1 MKRRIWL
8 SLGFG
13 FLALLLV
20 GLFEP
25 NRIIIGIM
33 RGEAFLDWRPTGYWR
48 EVLLVDGE
56 NGKVKEETVQIFK
69 TPTAIPV
76 LRECLDDPDR
86 NVRWPATALLGR
98 FVGRRISFT
107 ERVFPSLKKALHDV
121 DSEVR
126 AHALNAV
133 IKMGPNARAAVPD
146 LIELLNDSEAQIRF
160 YADIGLWEADA
171 NKAMEATGWKD
182 YHFPKWGFSAR
193 FPHSPKEGVTTDART
208 VYSFKAAQEVTQY
221 IVAVVDFTEEE
232 IGQLSEKERCDL
244 DIEGFANAM
253 GGKFRNKGLIEQ
265 NGLKGYEY
273 SIEYSIEAEGMGG
286 KGEMQFRLFWRG
298 RRLYKVFVIFDRDF
312 LNPLAVECF
321 LNSFRL
327 NNAN

>member
-1 MKRRIWL
+1 MGFRRKRRIWL
-8 SLGFG
+8 LLGFSL
-13 FLALLLV
+13 LALLLAA
-20 GLFEP
+20 LFEP
-25 NRIIIGIM
+25 NRIIIGIV
-33 RGEAFLDWRPTGYWR
+33 RGEAFLDWRPTSYWR
-48 EVLLVDGE
+48 EILLVDGQS
-56 NGKVKEETVQIFK
+56 GKVTEATVQIFK

-98 FVGRRISFT
+98 FVGRGISFT
-107 ERVFPSLKKALHDV
+107 DRVFPSLKKALHDV

-126 AHALNAV
+126 AHALHAV
-133 IKMGPNARAAVPD
+133 IEMGPNARSAVPD
-146 LIELLNDSEAQIRF
+146 LIELLNDPEAQIRF

-171 NKAMEATGWKD
+171 NKAMEAAGWKD
-182 YHFPKWGFSAR
+182 YHFPMWDFLAK
-193 FPHSPKEGVTTDART
+193 FPSPPKEKVTKDARE
-208 VYSFKAAQEVTQY
+208 VYSFQAAQEVTQF

-253 GGKFRNKGLIEQ
+253 GGKFQNKGSVEQ

-273 SIEYSIEAEGMGG
+273 SIEAEGLGV
-286 KGEMQFRLFWRG
+286 KGEMQFRLFWQG
-298 RRLYKVFVIFDRDF
+298 RRLYKIFVTFDRNF
-312 LNPLAVECF
+312 LNPLAAECF

-327 NNAN
+327 DNAN